1 MMDKGIEQLS
11 LEMDCL
17 SIDNDAH
24 KLNVDN
30 NYTAEKSLNNS
41 LCKLNSNKTDN
52 SKFDLSK
59 HGSTS
64 TKEEYLR
71 RTEEANYKNAE
82 QNYLLFLNDPTISL
96 SKENSSKT
104 NEEFI
109 NKAAFDQLKHQN
121 SDCKSMLMRDNS
133 LIKEFSLM
141 KEDSMSKREDNLIIE
156 GDISIIKQE
165 ESALKNDY
173 TMKKEDSN
181 RNMGDSQKDII
192 SFLKKE
198 DSVSGCNHL
207 FKENSISSV
216 GSYIFSLP
224 RLREDSFLQYQHDT
238 YEGKMFRIS
247 ATNKYRLLDSKISHL
262 LTLYKKW
269 ADISTFFVES
279 DWPIAYKRY
288 LILYAKKDQT
298 DGWNAKVSGYISVLR
313 AQAELLRNCLTII
326 EGKSKKTS
334 INI

>member
-1 MMDKGIEQLS
+1 MDKGIDQLS

-17 SIDNDAH
+17 SIDTNTH

-30 NYTAEKSLNNS
+30 NCAVEKSHDSS
-41 LCKLNSNKTDN
+41 LCKVNSNKTDN

-59 HGSTS
+59 HGSIS
-64 TKEEYLR
+64 NKEDYLR
-71 RTEEANYKNAE
+71 RIEEANYQNVD
-82 QNYLLFLNDPTISL
+82 QNYLLFLNDTSFR
-96 SKENSSKT
+96 NT
-104 NEEFI
+104 DEFI
-109 NKAAFDQLKHQN
+109 NKTSFEQCRYQN
-121 SDCKSMLMRDNS
+121 IDGS
-133 LIKEFSLM
+133 LIKELSLI
-141 KEDSMSKREDNLIIE
+141 KEDSIAKKEDNLIIE
-156 GDISIIKQE
+156 GDISIIGQDE
-165 ESALKNDY
+165 CSLKNNDF
-173 TMKKEDSN
+173 TIKKEDST
-181 RNMGDSQKDII
+181 RNMSDSQKDII
-192 SFLKKE
+192 NFLKKE
-198 DSVSGCNHL
+198 DSTCAINL
-207 FKENSISSV
+207 FKESSISSA

-224 RLREDSFLQYQHDT
+224 RMKEDSFLQYQHDT
-238 YEGKMFRIS
+238 YDGKMFRIS

-298 DGWNAKVSGYISVLR
+298 DGWNAKVAGYISVLR

-326 EGKSKKTS
+326 EGKPKKTS